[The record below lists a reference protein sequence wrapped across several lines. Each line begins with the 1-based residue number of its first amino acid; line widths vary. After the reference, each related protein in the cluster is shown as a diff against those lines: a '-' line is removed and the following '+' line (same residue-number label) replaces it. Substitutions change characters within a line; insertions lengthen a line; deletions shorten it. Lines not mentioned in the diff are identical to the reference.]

1 MTVTEWIRAIR
12 GSPQA
17 RHLAIVK
24 RPFQGAYPRK
34 RSTPTMCLHESA
46 KFLCHRGGS
55 WGIPYLFRH
64 DFCRSQISGSGN
76 PPPHCRYESIHIGR
90 ICPGKG
96 LLPTRRKRLF
106 GHILSCIALVLRKT
120 GQTPPGNARQRDGK
134 LCRAKKNTFQI
145 FTRTPL
151 LLDASTPRKD
161 RRHFCRRS
169 FLICAFAGAGNMCP
183 SRGIVCTG
191 RMDEARRTPL
201 WPCDAVRN

>member
-12 GSPQA
+12 GSPQV

-64 DFCRSQISGSGN
+64 DFCRSQVSGSGN
-76 PPPHCRYESIHIGR
+76 PPPHCRYEAIHIGR

-96 LLPTRRKRLF
+96 LLPTLRKRLF
-106 GHILSCIALVLRKT
+106 RPHFVLHRSV
-120 GQTPPGNARQRDGK
+120 PPQDG
-134 LCRAKKNTFQI
+134 T
-145 FTRTPL
+145 
-151 LLDASTPRKD
+151 DASWQCAAERRETLPRKKEHLPD
-161 RRHFCRRS
+161 IYTHS
-169 FLICAFAGAGNMCP
+169 SPA
-183 SRGIVCTG
+183 
-191 RMDEARRTPL
+191 
-201 WPCDAVRN
+201 